1 MPIVPE
7 QVNTAHPMTAEQI
20 RLVKQSWRSLRGIEP
35 ALIAEL
41 FYTKLFA
48 LQPGLRK
55 LFPADMQPQYGKLM
69 DMLTSLVIGLEDVQ
83 ALKASLQDMGKRH
96 EGYGTKPG
104 HYNLVGTALLW
115 TLNKSMGAD
124 WTPAME
130 EAWAACYGMVVQAML
145 DRS

>member
-1 MPIVPE
+1 MPLIPE
-7 QVNTAHPMTAEQI
+7 HTNTTHPMTTEQI

-48 LQPGLRK
+48 LQPSLRK
-55 LFPADMQPQYGKLM
+55 LFPADMQTQYGKLM

-83 ALKASLQDMGKRH
+83 ALKGSLQDMGKRH

-104 HYNLVGTALLW
+104 HYALVGTALLW
-115 TLNKSMGAD
+115 TLEKSMGAD
-124 WTPAME
+124 WTPAVK
-130 EAWAACYGMVVQAML
+130 EAWAACYNLIVTAML